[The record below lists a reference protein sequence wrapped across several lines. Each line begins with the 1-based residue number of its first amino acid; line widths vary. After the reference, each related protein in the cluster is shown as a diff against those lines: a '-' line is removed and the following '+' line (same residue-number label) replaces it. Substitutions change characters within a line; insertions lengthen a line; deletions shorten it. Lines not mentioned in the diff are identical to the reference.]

1 MNRAAMLGQ
10 LRRRTEPWDIVVIGG
25 GATGAGIAL
34 DAASRGFSVLLLERE
49 DFGKGTSSRSTK
61 LVHGGVRYLEQGNVS
76 LVMEALK
83 ERGILF
89 ENAPHLVHDLPFIVP
104 NYSWWETPFYGVGL
118 KIYDLLAGKYGF
130 GRSRILS
137 VDETVALLPNI
148 RRDGLRGGVIYHDG
162 QFDDARLLIALL
174 ATAAERGATV
184 LNYAS
189 AVGFTRDSDG
199 FISGVDILDRE
210 TGGKLHAAARVT
222 VNAGGIFADEVRRMG
237 DPEARPM
244 LSPSQGVHLVFD
256 HSFLRGGAAIMV
268 PHTSDGRVLF
278 AIPWHGH
285 TLVGTTDTAIDEPC
299 YEPAPFE
306 HEIEFILETAAQY
319 LSRPPRRSDILSAFA
334 GIRPLVKAAGS
345 DATRTSALS
354 RDHSIH
360 IDASGLLTIVGGKW
374 TTYRH
379 MAEDAVNHAITLGRL
394 DDAPCVTRDL
404 RIHGYIREERAPAE
418 SGCPYRAEDCD
429 PLQVYGADAGLI
441 RALAAEDPRLG
452 EPLDPELPIIGAQ
465 IVWAAREE
473 MAGTLDDV
481 LSRRTRALL
490 LNAAAAERMAPV
502 AATLLAR
509 ELGKDRAW
517 AEEQVATFLKLAA
530 QYNVGAAGEEES
542 AQARAS

>member
-1 MNRAAMLGQ
+1 MDRNAMLAQ
-10 LRRRTEPWDIVVIGG
+10 LCRRTEPWDIVVIGG
-25 GATGAGIAL
+25 GATGAGVAV
-34 DAASRGFSVLLLERE
+34 DAASRGYSVLLLERE

-83 ERGILF
+83 ERGILLQ
-89 ENAPHLVHDLPFIVP
+89 NAPHLVRDLPFVVP

-137 VDETVALLPNI
+137 LDETLTLLPNI

-162 QFDDARLLIALL
+162 QFDDARLLIGLL
-174 ATAAERGATV
+174 ATAAEHGATV
-184 LNYAS
+184 LNYAP
-189 AVGFTRDSDG
+189 AVAFDRDAEG
-199 FISGVDILDRE
+199 FIDGVSCVDRE
-210 TGGKLHAAARVT
+210 TGEQFHAKARV
-222 VNAGGIFADEVRRMG
+222 VINAAGIFADEVRCLA
-237 DPEARPM
+237 DAEAQPM
-244 LSPSQGVHLVFD
+244 LAPSQGIHLVFD
-256 HSFLRGGAAIMV
+256 KSFLRGETAIMV

-285 TLVGTTDTAIDEPC
+285 TLVGTTDTPIDAPS

-306 HEIEFILETAAQY
+306 HEIEFILATAAQY
-319 LSRPPRRSDILSAFA
+319 LSRPPRRSDILSAFV

-360 IDASGLLTIVGGKW
+360 IDPSGLLTIVGGKW

-379 MAEDAVNHAITLGRL
+379 MAEDAVNHAVTLGRL
-394 DDAPCVTRDL
+394 EDAPCVTRDL
-404 RIHGYIREERAPAE
+404 RIHGYVAAPRADAE
-418 SGCPYRAEDCD
+418 SDCPYRAEDCD
-429 PLQVYGADAGLI
+429 PLLVYGGDAEAV
-441 RALAAEDPRLG
+441 RALAAADPRLA
-452 EPLDPELPIIGAQ
+452 EPLDAGLQIIGAQ

-473 MAGTLDDV
+473 MARTVDDV

-490 LNAAAAERMAPV
+490 LNAAAAERMAP
-502 AATLLAR
+502 AAAALLAR
-509 ELGKDRAW
+509 EIGKDHAW
-517 AEEQVATFLKLAA
+517 AEDQAATFLKLAA
-530 QYNVGAAGEEES
+530 QYNVGAADSGS
-542 AQARAS
+542 AAQF